1 MPFLKQTAYCA
12 HRGAH
17 WILEDFIK
25 VPDTRAQGRIGRQAF
40 LHLLIK
46 ESKHGL
52 RSVYRC
58 ASVLLRSSLNKSEG
72 LKKHHKDT
80 NNARCKAKFNGN
92 HGRNKEKST
101 VHTVPPF
108 KPLQFLTGLIWT
120 AILAVQPSDP
130 VDIWLT
136 SLLIA
141 TDSRSWTTA
150 DTETWTEKT
159 FTFRSVDK
167 SSCATSIE
175 SIARVYPI
183 CQTPTFLKN
192 PQRIPPIQP
201 TSCDR
206 PSETGEMGE
215 TSEKGA
221 WAIALSRPGT
231 GIVQILH
238 PRSK

>member
-1 MPFLKQTAYCA
+1 M
-12 HRGAH
+12 
-17 WILEDFIK
+17 
-25 VPDTRAQGRIGRQAF
+25 
-40 LHLLIK
+40 
-46 ESKHGL
+46 
-52 RSVYRC
+52 
-58 ASVLLRSSLNKSEG
+58 N
-72 LKKHHKDT
+72 HKDT

-167 SSCATSIE
+167 GSCATSIE
-175 SIARVYPI
+175 SIARVYLI
-183 CQTPTFLKN
+183 CQTPTFLEN

-206 PSETGEMGE
+206 PSETGAMGE

-231 GIVQILH
+231 GIVHQSRNEGQSRPEVLPSTLLCIH
-238 PRSK
+238 PDRYTGGAPTRLSHQTTHRNMITCMT